1 MVHELTRIK
10 IFPLFFFFFKRYYI
24 GKTVRSSSVILI
36 SQYTGNDFQVS
47 IVDVFLSYMRVQ
59 NVQGDSPSI
68 GEQQYR
74 VTKVRRRTNCYSRNG
89 CQKCKQVHL
98 KCDESYPICGRCS
111 RLHLQCVFKN
121 EMFAE
126 NLIVNRGELRRLSE
140 TFKGNSNQV
149 ETNLAN
155 SLRNSIISKTAG
167 GLNESADT
175 KNLNQIA
182 DSREFGGFQQA
193 ISLQSTSNSDMI
205 LPSSTKIQSRAS
217 SSTSDNTAVIDKA
230 TTRETQD
237 ITPTESSS
245 EHNFGI
251 SLDDFKIDDLIDIV
265 PNDVALINM
274 LGTNGQDFW
283 KLSQKHI
290 SEPNLYL
297 FRTSWRSSSA
307 LECLQILERFDPI
320 IGNMEKDTL
329 ATSNSNLLDFVWTLC
344 RETQFFYNFV
354 DYPEETFNDI
364 MNIFLVLTK
373 RHNIIENTILFNA
386 SVFLTTFYSSA
397 GMPQVEKCWDKYVRI
412 PMLRKIITEL
422 KTALAKR
429 CSFSELVTLAFS
441 VAILFSVNSCDPNGT
456 WRSNLRNCYTLM
468 RKAIPLVE
476 TVDLNNDTDK
486 AALDFFHVLR
496 EWFFN
501 VEFLAMI
508 SSDNGGEITK
518 PTPLEVLFAPTSRS
532 EYVTL
537 KNGINVV
544 RGYSMSFNRILQGL
558 YDFINHEKS
567 LGINLSGTNILGLIY
582 LDNYSVSV
590 ERARAFGYKLLR
602 QIDKFHVEY
611 RSLGLKDIEMEIT
624 LKMTDITFRKGT
636 ELYVIFFLIGEQ
648 SPDETKV
655 KLIALLE
662 SIFAAPYYDTCGVT
676 LHWVVYVG
684 GLISLVINNIKLY
697 QGFASILRKI
707 ASRGMYVG
715 EKSLERLEHIRN
727 KIAEGKYTELSD
739 PHQDYILF

>member
-1 MVHELTRIK
+1 
-10 IFPLFFFFFKRYYI
+10 
-24 GKTVRSSSVILI
+24 
-36 SQYTGNDFQVS
+36 
-47 IVDVFLSYMRVQ
+47 
-59 NVQGDSPSI
+59 
-68 GEQQYR
+68 
-74 VTKVRRRTNCYSRNG
+74 
-89 CQKCKQVHL
+89 
-98 KCDESYPICGRCS
+98 
-111 RLHLQCVFKN
+111 
-121 EMFAE
+121 MFAE

-155 SLRNSIISKTAG
+155 GLRNSIISKTAE

-193 ISLQSTSNSDMI
+193 ISLQSTLNSDMI

-283 KLSQKHI
+283 KL
-290 SEPNLYL
+290 N
-297 FRTSWRSSSA
+297 
-307 LECLQILERFDPI
+307 
-320 IGNMEKDTL
+320 TL